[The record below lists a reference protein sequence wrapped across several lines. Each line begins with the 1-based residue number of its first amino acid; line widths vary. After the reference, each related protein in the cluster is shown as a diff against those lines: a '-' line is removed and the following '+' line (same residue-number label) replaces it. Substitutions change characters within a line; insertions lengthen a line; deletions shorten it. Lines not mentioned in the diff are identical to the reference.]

1 VHHVEKCIVLE
12 KLSIEHIR
20 NLEKAPVN
28 LLRICAPLRNL
39 QDLSLNKIKIMPF
52 EEPHSNM
59 WVGLKTLTLNFCEF
73 SEGLPYCPELK
84 KLDIQFPRCHTEG
97 YSLNSFLKMEEIYI
111 RCMRNACRQSMQRVF
126 YNCFEAAQNYDIF
139 ILRWNLL
146 ICLWLMCLE

>member
-1 VHHVEKCIVLE
+1 VHHVEKCIALK

-39 QDLSLNKIKIMPF
+39 RDLSLYKIKILPF

-59 WVGLKTLTLNFCEF
+59 WVGLKTLTINECEF
-73 SEGLPYCPELK
+73 SEGLPDCPELK

-97 YSLNSFLKMEEIYI
+97 YSFKFILKNERNLNERKS
-111 RCMRNACRQSMQRVF
+111 CRQSTQRVF

-146 ICLWLMCLE
+146 NSLRFMCLE